1 MRLWLGLVLL
11 LCPLLLCSLA
21 LQAQQ
26 LQLFSRSTATVQ
38 VEQTG
43 AEQQWLMAKKQLVFG
58 ALDDEHPPFV
68 LKTNGKDFEGITA
81 DYLGLISAALAKPL
95 EIRSFATKAE
105 LIAAVRAGQ
114 IDFYSYARMNEL
126 DVADIVATEPYADDI
141 PVLVTTTHQQS
152 AAKLSDKHDSKNRP
166 KLAFSKHYLTKEL
179 LQLSFPNA
187 DLVPYD
193 NVTQALEALALGHSQ
208 LYLGNVI
215 SAHYLIH
222 SGHFSELNIS
232 NFTPLTS
239 GHFNFYV
246 SRQQPELLALLNKF
260 LIALPHTEQQ
270 QILQRWSAGRA
281 LYMLAERIEL
291 SQAEH
296 SYIER
301 DKAVRIVHPLG
312 DTPFL
317 MGSKDLT
324 QGVGI
329 LKSLTEAISA
339 KTGLEFEWIP
349 VRSLT
354 EMLQLLKEGKAD
366 LSAILA
372 PTAERAEFLNF
383 TRPYLV
389 TSYAVLTRSDSATP
403 QLRLE
408 QMAGKTLAIQNNHA
422 MVSYLKA
429 TYPDLKFKYVE
440 NLSKSVEAVLKGQA
454 DALVENL
461 VIARFYTEHSYKNQL
476 QISSSF
482 MPSGSR
488 FTLAVPKQQS
498 ELYSI
503 LDKTLLSIPPDQLAL
518 LSDWSV
524 NTTTPNFWQTYRKQL
539 MQAFA
544 ASALIVSIFL
554 FWNFYLRLQVRAR
567 QLLLE
572 QVEQAKEQALEAS
585 KAKSFFLA
593 TMSHEIRTPLHAII
607 GTLELA
613 KRQADDKLWDFTA
626 IDIAYDSAQGLKEL
640 IGDILDIAKIE
651 SGQLDVKPQWLQLQH
666 ETKRLYQVFVGMAKS
681 KGLYLNY
688 KMDLAFER
696 YHVELDPLLFKQLLS
711 NLLNNAIKFTPQGGV
726 DLSLTLLEQQGEQ
739 LLVLV
744 KVKDTGVGLTPEQ
757 HEKVL
762 KPFAQLASSERVSG
776 ERGTGLGLSICQTIV
791 QLMQGRLSINSE
803 KDQGT
808 EVQIELHLPCRAVAL
823 TEPDKKLSEENV
835 GENQQHLPLK
845 LLVVDDHQVNRMLL
859 QRQLSY
865 LGHQVWQAADG
876 REALQL
882 LKEQQLDLVLTDC
895 NMPLMDGYQL
905 AQAIRANDAL
915 QHLVVVGL
923 TARAQSDEIARCIA
937 AGMNDCLF
945 KPISINELQQSIQKY
960 AKGKAAFDIDAL
972 FALAGPD
979 PAFARQMLSTLCQSN
994 TSDIEQLKL
1003 LLQQSDWDALKR
1015 LAHKIKGAAVLVQ
1028 AEQLIDSCETL
1039 EKASEQQITS
1049 ACLRVLAALKVFN
1062 REAQLWCDNSQK
1074 ELASDEEN

>member
-1 MRLWLGLVLL
+1 MI
-11 LCPLLLCSLA
+11 
-21 LQAQQ
+21 
-26 LQLFSRSTATVQ
+26 
-38 VEQTG
+38 
-43 AEQQWLMAKKQLVFG
+43 
-58 ALDDEHPPFV
+58 
-68 LKTNGKDFEGITA
+68 KTNGKDLEGITA
-81 DYLGLISAALAKPL
+81 DYLGLISTALALPV
-95 EIRSFATKAE
+95 EIRSYATKTE
-105 LIAAVRAGQ
+105 LIAAVRSGD

-126 DVADIVATEPYADDI
+126 DVADIAATEAYADDI
-141 PVLVTTTHQQS
+141 PVLVTSTHQQS
-152 AAKLSDKHDSKNRP
+152 AEKLKTVQSP
-166 KLAFSKHYLTKEL
+166 KLAFSKHYLTPEL
-179 LQLSFPNA
+179 LQQSFPDA
-187 DLVPYD
+187 TLLPYD
-193 NVTQALEALALGHSQ
+193 NLTQAIEAVALGHAE

-222 SGHFSELNIS
+222 TGHFSELHIS

-239 GHFNFYV
+239 GHFNFYT
-246 SRQQPELLALLNKF
+246 STQKPELLALLNKV
-260 LIALPHTEQQ
+260 IAAVPQTGQQ

-291 SQAEH
+291 SEAEH
-296 SYIER
+296 SYIEGN
-301 DKAVRIVHPLG
+301 KQVRLVHILG

-317 MGSKDLT
+317 MGSKDLN

-329 LKSLTEAISA
+329 LKSLTEALSA
-339 KTGLEFEWIP
+339 KTGLEFEWLAA
-349 VRSLT
+349 RSLT
-354 EMLQLLKEGKAD
+354 ELLQLLKEGKAD
-366 LSAILA
+366 MAAILS
-372 PTAERAEFLNF
+372 PNAERAEFLNF

-389 TSYAVLTRSDSATP
+389 TSYALVTRPNAAMS

-408 QMAGKTLAIQNNHA
+408 HMAGKTLAIQRNH
-422 MVSYLKA
+422 VIEPYLRA
-429 TYPDLKFKYVE
+429 TYPDLRLKYLD
-440 NLSKSVEAVLKGQA
+440 NLQQSVDAVLQGQA

-461 VIARFYTEHSYKNQL
+461 VIARFYAEYSYKNQL

-482 MPSGSR
+482 LPSAAR
-488 FTLAVPKQQS
+488 FSLAVSKQQP

-518 LSDWSV
+518 LSDWSI
-524 NTTTPNFWQTYRKQL
+524 NTAAPNFWQSYRQQII
-539 MQAFA
+539 QAIAVFL
-544 ASALIVSIFL
+544 LIVLAFV
-554 FWNFYLRLQVRAR
+554 FWNFYLRRQVRER
-567 QLLLE
+567 QFLLE

-585 KAKSFFLA
+585 KAKSFFLS

-651 SGQLDVKPQWLQLQH
+651 AGQLELKPQWLQLQD
-666 ETKRLYQVFVGMAKS
+666 EAKRLYQVFVGMAKS

-688 KMDLAFER
+688 KMDLALEP
-696 YHVELDPLLFKQLLS
+696 YQVELDPLLFKQLLS

-726 DLSLTLLEQQGEQ
+726 ELSLTLLEQQGDQ
-739 LLVLV
+739 LRVQL
-744 KVKDTGVGLTPEQ
+744 KVKDTGVGLSPEQ
-757 HEKVL
+757 SEKVL
-762 KPFAQLASSERVSG
+762 KPFAQLANSEQVSG

-791 QLMQGRLSINSE
+791 QLMQGSFSIHSEAGQSE
-803 KDQGT
+803 KGQGT
-808 EVQIELHLPCRAVAL
+808 EIQIELLLPCRAAVL
-823 TEPDKKLSEENV
+823 SEPCKKLSEDNTSEA
-835 GENQQHLPLK
+835 QHHQPLK

-876 REALQL
+876 TEALEVL
-882 LKEQQLDLVLTDC
+882 RQQPVDLVLTDC
-895 NMPLMDGYQL
+895 TMPRMDGYQL
-905 AQAIRANDAL
+905 AQAIREDQAL
-915 QHLVVVGL
+915 QHLAVLGL

-937 AGMNDCLF
+937 VGMNDCLF

-960 AKGKAAFDIDAL
+960 AKSKAAFNIEAL
-972 FALAGPD
+972 FVLAGPD

-994 TSDIEQLKL
+994 AEDIEQLKQ

-1028 AEQLIDSCETL
+1028 AEQLLDSCEVL
-1039 EKASEQQITS
+1039 EKATEQQITS
-1049 ACLRVLAALKVFN
+1049 ASLRVLAALKVFN

>member
-1 MRLWLGLVLL
+1 MRLWLGVFLL
-11 LCPLLLCSLA
+11 FFPVVSA
-21 LQAQQ
+21 AQQ

-38 VEQTG
+38 VEKTG
-43 AEQQWLMAKKQLVFG
+43 AEQQWLMAKKKLVFG
-58 ALDDEHPPFV
+58 ALEDEHPPFV

-81 DYLGLISAALAKPL
+81 DYLGLISAALALPL

-105 LIAAVRAGQ
+105 LIAAVRTGD

-141 PVLVTTTHQQS
+141 PVLVTTNHQQS
-152 AAKLSDKHDSKNRP
+152 VAKLNAKHHSKQR
-166 KLAFSKHYLTKEL
+166 LAFSKHYLTVER
-179 LQLSFPNA
+179 LQQSFPDA

-193 NVTQALEALALGHSQ
+193 NLTQAIEAVALGHAD

-222 SGHFSELNIS
+222 TGHFSELNIS

-239 GHFNFYV
+239 GYFNFYV
-246 SRQQPELLALLNKF
+246 SKQQPELLALLNKV
-260 LIALPHTEQQ
+260 IAAVPHNEQQ

-301 DKAVRIVHPLG
+301 DKPIRLVHVLG

-317 MGSKDLT
+317 MGPKDLT

-329 LKSLTEAISA
+329 LKSLTEVISA
-339 KTGLEFEWIP
+339 KTGLEFEWVA

-372 PTAERAEFLNF
+372 PNDEREEFLNF

-389 TSYAVLTRSDSATP
+389 TSYALLTRSDSTMS

-408 QMAGKTLAIQNNHA
+408 QMAGKTLAIQKNH
-422 MVSYLKA
+422 VIEPYLRS
-429 TYPDLKFKYVE
+429 TYPDLKLKYVE
-440 NLSKSVEAVLKGQA
+440 NLPQSVEAVLQGQA
-454 DALVENL
+454 DAMVENL
-461 VIARFYTEHSYKNQL
+461 VIARFYAEHTYRNQL

-482 MPSGSR
+482 MPSGAR
-488 FTLAVPKQQS
+488 FTLAVSKHQP

-524 NTTTPNFWQTYRKQL
+524 NTAAPNFWQTYRQQL
-539 MQAFA
+539 MQAA
-544 ASALIVSIFL
+544 AAFVLIVLAFL
-554 FWNFYLRLQVRAR
+554 FWNFYLRRQVRER

-572 QVEQAKEQALEAS
+572 QVELAKEQALEAS
-585 KAKSFFLA
+585 KAKSFFLS

-651 SGQLDVKPQWLQLQH
+651 AGQLELKPQWLQLQH

-688 KMDLAFER
+688 KMDLALEQ
-696 YHVELDPLLFKQLLS
+696 YQVELDPLLFKQLLS
-711 NLLNNAIKFTPQGGV
+711 NLLNNAIKFTPEGGV
-726 DLSLTLLEQQGEQ
+726 SLSLTLLDQQEEH
-739 LLVLV
+739 LLVQLC
-744 KVKDTGVGLTPEQ
+744 VKDTGVGLTPEQ
-757 HEKVL
+757 SAKVL
-762 KPFAQLASSERVSG
+762 KPFAQLANSERVSG

-791 QLMQGRLSINSE
+791 QLMQGRLSIQSE

-808 EVQIELHLPCRAVAL
+808 KIQIELRLPCRAAVH
-823 TEPDKKLSEENV
+823 SEHNEITAAPTTD
-835 GENQQHLPLK
+835 QQHQPLK

-876 REALQL
+876 SEALQL

-905 AQAIRANDAL
+905 ALAIRADQAL
-915 QHLVVVGL
+915 QHLVVLGL

-960 AKGKAAFDIDAL
+960 AKGKAAFNIDAL
-972 FALAGPD
+972 FALAGPN

-994 TSDIEQLKL
+994 SADIEQLKL
-1003 LLQQSDWDALKR
+1003 LLQQSDWEALKR

-1039 EKASEQQITS
+1039 EKATEQQITS
-1049 ACLRVLAALKVFN
+1049 ASLRVLAALKVFN

>member
-1 MRLWLGLVLL
+1 MRSWLGLVLL
-11 LCPLLLCSLA
+11 VCPLIVCSWA

-26 LQLFSRSTATVQ
+26 LQLFSRSTAPLQ

-43 AEQQWLMAKKQLVFG
+43 AEQQWLMKRKQLVFG

-68 LKTNGKDFEGITA
+68 IKTNGKDFEGITA
-81 DYLGLISAALAKPL
+81 DYLGLISAALAKPV

-141 PVLVTTTHQQS
+141 PVLVTTAHQQS
-152 AAKLSDKHDSKNRP
+152 AEKLSAKHDSKHRP
-166 KLAFSKHYLTKEL
+166 RLAFSKHYLSKEL

-187 DLVPYD
+187 DLVPYN
-193 NVTQALEALALGHSQ
+193 NVTQALEAVALGHAE

-222 SGHFSELNIS
+222 TGHFSELNIS
-232 NFTPLTS
+232 NFTPLPS

-246 SRQQPELLALLNKF
+246 SKQQPELLALLNKF
-260 LIALPHTEQQ
+260 LTAVPHTEQQ

-317 MGSKDLT
+317 MGSKVT

-329 LKSLTEAISA
+329 LKSLTDAISA
-339 KTGLEFEWIP
+339 KTGLEFEWVP

-372 PTAERAEFLNF
+372 PNAERAEFLNF

-422 MVSYLKA
+422 LVPYLKA
-429 TYPDLKFKYVE
+429 TYPDLKFKFVE
-440 NLSKSVEAVLKGQA
+440 NLQKSTEAVLKGQA

-461 VIARFYTEHSYKNQL
+461 VIARFYAEQTYKNQL

-482 MPSGSR
+482 MPSGAR

-524 NTTTPNFWQTYRKQL
+524 NAVTPNFWQSYRQQL
-539 MQAFA
+539 IQAA
-544 ASALIVSIFL
+544 AAFVLIVLAFL
-554 FWNFYLRLQVRAR
+554 FWNFYLRRQVRER

-572 QVEQAKEQALEAS
+572 QVELAKEQALEAS
-585 KAKSFFLA
+585 KAKSFFLS

-651 SGQLDVKPQWLQLQH
+651 AGQLELKPQWLQLQH

-688 KMDLAFER
+688 KMDLAFEQ
-696 YHVELDPLLFKQLLS
+696 YQVELDPLLFKQLLS

-739 LLVLV
+739 LLVLL
-744 KVKDTGVGLTPEQ
+744 KVKDTGVGLTSEQ
-757 HEKVL
+757 REKVL
-762 KPFAQLASSERVSG
+762 KPFAQLTSSEQISG

-791 QLMQGRLSINSE
+791 QLMQGRLSIDSE

-823 TEPDKKLSEENV
+823 TEPDKKLSEENA
-835 GENQQHLPLK
+835 GENQQHQPLK

-882 LKEQQLDLVLTDC
+882 LKNQQLDLVLTDC

-905 AQAIRANDAL
+905 AQAIRADQAL
-915 QHLVVVGL
+915 QNLVVLGL

-960 AKGKAAFDIDAL
+960 AKGKAAFNIDAL

-979 PAFARQMLSTLCQSN
+979 SAFARQMLSTLCQSN
-994 TSDIEQLKL
+994 SADIEQLKL
-1003 LLQQSDWDALKR
+1003 LLQQSNWNALKR

-1039 EKASEQQITS
+1039 EKASEQQNTS
-1049 ACLRVLAALKVFN
+1049 ASLRVLAALKVFN

>member
-1 MRLWLGLVLL
+1 MRLVVWFFLL
-11 LCPLLLCSLA
+11 LVPMVSA
-21 LQAQQ
+21 AQQ
-26 LQLFSRSTATVQ
+26 LQLFSRSTTQ
-38 VEQTG
+38 IQLEQTG
-43 AEQQWLMAKKQLVFG
+43 AEQQWLMKRKQLVFG
-58 ALDDEHPPFV
+58 ALEDEHPPFV

-81 DYLGLISAALAKPL
+81 DYLGLISAALVLPV

-105 LIAAVRAGQ
+105 LIAAVRAGT

-152 AAKLSDKHDSKNRP
+152 VAKLKTKHKSR
-166 KLAFSKHYLTKEL
+166 LAFSKHYLTVER
-179 LQLSFPNA
+179 LQQSFPDA

-193 NVTQALEALALGHSQ
+193 NLTQAIEAVALGHAD

-222 SGHFSELNIS
+222 TGHFSELNIS

-239 GHFNFYV
+239 GHFNFYA
-246 SRQQPELLALLNKF
+246 SKQQPELLALLNNV
-260 LIALPHTEQQ
+260 IAAVPHTEQQ

-296 SYIER
+296 RYIER
-301 DKAVRIVHPLG
+301 DKPVRLVHIQG

-317 MGSKDLT
+317 MGSKDLK

-339 KTGLEFEWIP
+339 KTCLEFEW
-349 VRSLT
+349 VAARSLT

-366 LSAILA
+366 LAAILS
-372 PTAERAEFLNF
+372 PNAERSEFLNF
-383 TRPYLV
+383 SRPYLV
-389 TSYAVLTRSDSATP
+389 TSYALLTRSDSVTP

-408 QMAGKTLAIQNNHA
+408 QMAGKTLAIQKNHA
-422 MVSYLKA
+422 IEPYLRS
-429 TYPDLKFKYVE
+429 TYPDLKLKYVE
-440 NLSKSVEAVLKGQA
+440 NLPQSVEAVLQGQA
-454 DALVENL
+454 DAMVENL
-461 VIARFYTEHSYKNQL
+461 VIARFYAEQTYKNQL

-482 MPSGSR
+482 MPSGAR
-488 FTLAVPKQQS
+488 FTLAVSKLQG

-524 NTTTPNFWQTYRKQL
+524 NTTTPNFWQSYRQHIML
-539 MQAFA
+539 AAAAFA
-544 ASALIVSIFL
+544 VIVLAFL
-554 FWNFYLRLQVRAR
+554 FWNFYLRRQVRER

-572 QVEQAKEQALEAS
+572 QVELAKEQALEAS
-585 KAKSFFLA
+585 KAKSFFLS

-651 SGQLDVKPQWLQLQH
+651 AGQLELKPQWLHLQH

-688 KMDLAFER
+688 KMDLAFEP
-696 YHVELDPLLFKQLLS
+696 YQVELDPLLFKQLLS
-711 NLLNNAIKFTPQGGV
+711 NLLSNAIKFTPEGGV
-726 DLSLTLLEQQGEQ
+726 DLSLIVLEQQGER
-739 LLVLV
+739 LLVQLC
-744 KVKDTGVGLTPEQ
+744 VKDTGVGLTSEQ
-757 HEKVL
+757 SEKVL
-762 KPFAQLASSERVSG
+762 KPFAQLSNSERVSG

-791 QLMQGRLSINSE
+791 QLMQGSFSIDSE
-803 KDQGT
+803 TGHGT
-808 EVQIELHLPCRAVAL
+808 EIQIKLLLPCRAAAL
-823 TEPDKKLSEENV
+823 TEPDKKLSEENAY
-835 GENQQHLPLK
+835 ENQQHQPLK

-876 REALQL
+876 AEALQL
-882 LKEQQLDLVLTDC
+882 LKELQLDLVLTDC

-905 AQAIRANDAL
+905 AQAIRADEAL
-915 QHLVVVGL
+915 QNLVVLGL

-960 AKGKAAFDIDAL
+960 AKGKAAFHIDAL
-972 FALAGPD
+972 FVLAGPD

-994 TSDIEQLKL
+994 SEDIEQLKL
-1003 LLQQSDWDALKR
+1003 LLQQSDWEALKK

-1039 EKASEQQITS
+1039 EKATEQQITS
-1049 ACLRVLAALKVFN
+1049 ASLRVLAALKVFN

>member
-1 MRLWLGLVLL
+1 MRLCFGLVLL
-11 LCPLLLCSLA
+11 VWPLLLCSSA

-58 ALDDEHPPFV
+58 ALDDEHPPFA

-81 DYLGLISAALAKPL
+81 DYLGLISSALAKPV

-105 LIAAVRAGQ
+105 LIAAVRAGT

-152 AAKLSDKHDSKNRP
+152 VAKLKTKHKSR
-166 KLAFSKHYLTKEL
+166 LAFSKHYLTVER
-179 LQLSFPNA
+179 LQQSFPDA
-187 DLVPYD
+187 EVVPY
-193 NVTQALEALALGHSQ
+193 NNLTQAIEAVALGHAE

-222 SGHFSELNIS
+222 TGHFSELTIS
-232 NFTPLTS
+232 NFTPLPS

-246 SRQQPELLALLNKF
+246 SGQQPELQALLNKV
-260 LIALPHTEQQ
+260 IAAVPHTEQQ
-270 QILQRWSAGRA
+270 QIVQRWSAGRA

-291 SQAEH
+291 SRAEH

-301 DKAVRIVHPLG
+301 GSPVRLVHVLG

-317 MGSKDLT
+317 MGSKDLS

-329 LKSLTEAISA
+329 LKSLTQVISA
-339 KTGLEFEWIP
+339 KTGLEFEWVP
-349 VRSLT
+349 AQSLT

-372 PTAERAEFLNF
+372 SNTEREEFLNF
-383 TRPYLV
+383 SRPYLV
-389 TSYAVLTRSDSATP
+389 TSYALLTRSDSVTP

-422 MVSYLKA
+422 IEPYLRS
-429 TYPDLKFKYVE
+429 TYPDLKLKYVE
-440 NLSKSVEAVLKGQA
+440 NLPQSVEAVLKGQA
-454 DALVENL
+454 DAMVENL
-461 VIARFYTEHSYKNQL
+461 VIARFYAGQSYKNQL

-482 MPSGSR
+482 MPSGAR
-488 FTLAVPKQQS
+488 FTLAVSKQQP

-524 NTTTPNFWQTYRKQL
+524 NTVTPNFWQTYRQQL
-539 MQAFA
+539 MQALATF
-544 ASALIVSIFL
+544 ALIVLGFL
-554 FWNFYLRLQVRAR
+554 FWNFYLRRQVRER

-572 QVEQAKEQALEAS
+572 QVEQAKEQALAAS
-585 KAKSFFLA
+585 KAKSFFLS

-651 SGQLDVKPQWLQLQH
+651 AGQLELNPQWLYLQH
-666 ETKRLYQVFVGMAKS
+666 ETRRLYQVFLGMAKS

-688 KMDLAFER
+688 KMDQAFER
-696 YHVELDPLLFKQLLS
+696 YQVELDPLLFKQLLS
-711 NLLNNAIKFTPQGGV
+711 NLLSNAIKFTPEGGV
-726 DLSLTLLEQQGEQ
+726 DLSLIVLEQQGEQ
-739 LLVLV
+739 LLVQL
-744 KVKDTGVGLTPEQ
+744 KVKDTGVGLTSEQ
-757 HEKVL
+757 REKVL
-762 KPFAQLASSERVSG
+762 KPFAQLSNSEQVSG

-791 QLMQGRLSINSE
+791 QLMQGKLSIHSE
-803 KDQGT
+803 KDRGS
-808 EVQIELHLPCRAVAL
+808 EIQIELQLPCRAAAH
-823 TEPDKKLSEENV
+823 SEGNENTAV
-835 GENQQHLPLK
+835 PSTDQQHQPLK

-876 REALQL
+876 IEALEL
-882 LKEQQLDLVLTDC
+882 LAEQQLDLVLTDC
-895 NMPLMDGYQL
+895 TMPRMDGYQL
-905 AQAIRANDAL
+905 AQTIRADDAL
-915 QHLVVVGL
+915 QHLVVIGL

-979 PAFARQMLSTLCQSN
+979 PAFARQMLSTLCKNNSE
-994 TSDIEQLKL
+994 DIEQLKL
-1003 LLQQSDWDALKR
+1003 LLQQSDWSALKR

-1028 AEQLIDSCETL
+1028 AEQLIDSCERL
-1039 EKASEQQITS
+1039 EKATEQQITS
-1049 ACLRVLAALKVFN
+1049 ACLRVLASLKVFN
-1062 REAQLWCDNSQK
+1062 REALLWCDNSQK

>member
-1 MRLWLGLVLL
+1 MRLVVWFFLL
-11 LCPLLLCSLA
+11 LVPMVSA
-21 LQAQQ
+21 AQQ
-26 LQLFSRSTATVQ
+26 LQLFSRSTTQ
-38 VEQTG
+38 IQLEQTG
-43 AEQQWLMAKKQLVFG
+43 AEQQWLMKRKQLVFG
-58 ALDDEHPPFV
+58 ALEDEHPPFV

-81 DYLGLISAALAKPL
+81 DYLGLISAALALPV

-105 LIAAVRAGQ
+105 LIAAVRAGR

-152 AAKLSDKHDSKNRP
+152 VAKLNAKHGSKHRLR
-166 KLAFSKHYLTKEL
+166 LAFSKHYLTVER
-179 LQLSFPNA
+179 LQQSFPDA

-193 NVTQALEALALGHSQ
+193 NLTQAIEAVALGHAD

-239 GHFNFYV
+239 GYFNFYV
-246 SRQQPELLALLNKF
+246 SKKQPELLALLNKA
-260 LIALPHTEQQ
+260 IAAVPHTEQQ

-301 DKAVRIVHPLG
+301 DQPVRLVHILG

-317 MGSKDLT
+317 MGSKDLS

-349 VRSLT
+349 ARSLT

-366 LSAILA
+366 LSAILS
-372 PTAERAEFLNF
+372 PNDEREEFLNF
-383 TRPYLV
+383 SRPYLV
-389 TSYAVLTRSDSATP
+389 TSYALLTRSDPAMS

-408 QMAGKTLAIQNNHA
+408 TMGGKTLAIQRNHA
-422 MVSYLKA
+422 IEPYLRS
-429 TYPDLKFKYVE
+429 TYPDLKLKYVE
-440 NLSKSVEAVLKGQA
+440 NLQQSVQAVLQGQA
-454 DALVENL
+454 DAMVENL
-461 VIARFYTEHSYKNQL
+461 VIARFYAEQTYKKQL

-482 MPSGSR
+482 MPSGAR
-488 FTLAVPKQQS
+488 FTLAVSKPQG

-524 NTTTPNFWQTYRKQL
+524 NTATPNFWQSYRQQL
-539 MQAFA
+539 MQAAAAFA
-544 ASALIVSIFL
+544 VIVLAFS
-554 FWNFYLRLQVRAR
+554 FWNFYLRRQVRER

-585 KAKSFFLA
+585 KAKSFFLS

-651 SGQLDVKPQWLQLQH
+651 AGQLEVKPQWLHVQD

-696 YHVELDPLLFKQLLS
+696 YQVELDPLLFKQLLS

-726 DLSLTLLEQQGEQ
+726 ELSLTLLEQQGEQ
-739 LLVLV
+739 LLVLL
-744 KVKDTGVGLTPEQ
+744 KVKDTGVGLTSEQ
-757 HEKVL
+757 REKVL

-791 QLMQGRLSINSE
+791 QLMQGSFSIDSE
-803 KDQGT
+803 TGHGT
-808 EVQIELHLPCRAVAL
+808 EIQIKLLLPCRAAAL
-823 TEPDKKLSEENV
+823 SEPGKKLSEENT
-835 GENQQHLPLK
+835 GENQQHQPLK

-876 REALQL
+876 IEALQL
-882 LKEQQLDLVLTDC
+882 LKELQLDLVLTDC
-895 NMPLMDGYQL
+895 TMPLMDGYQL
-905 AQAIRANDAL
+905 AQAIRADQAL
-915 QHLVVVGL
+915 QNLVVLGL

-945 KPISINELQQSIQKY
+945 KPISINELQQSVQKY
-960 AKGKAAFDIDAL
+960 AKGKVAFNIDAL

-994 TSDIEQLKL
+994 SADIEQLKP
-1003 LLQQSDWDALKR
+1003 LLQQSDWDALKK
-1015 LAHKIKGAAVLVQ
+1015 LAHKIKGAAVLVH

-1039 EKASEQQITS
+1039 EKATEQQITS
-1049 ACLRVLAALKVFN
+1049 ASLRVLAALKVFN

>member
-1 MRLWLGLVLL
+1 MRLWLGFFLL
-11 LCPLLLCSLA
+11 ACPLLVCSWG

-26 LQLFSRSTATVQ
+26 LQLFSRSIATVQ

-43 AEQQWLMAKKQLVFG
+43 AERQWLMAKKQLVFG

-68 LKTNGKDFEGITA
+68 IKTNGRDFEGITA
-81 DYLGLISAALAKPL
+81 DYLGLISAAFAKPV

-105 LIAAVRAGQ
+105 LIAAVRAGT

-141 PVLVTTTHQQS
+141 PVLVTTAHQQS
-152 AAKLSDKHDSKNRP
+152 VAKLNAKHDSKHKLR
-166 KLAFSKHYLTKEL
+166 LAFSKHYLTVER
-179 LQLSFPNA
+179 LQQSFPDA

-193 NVTQALEALALGHSQ
+193 NLTQAIEAVALGHADQ
-208 LYLGNVI
+208 YLGNVI

-239 GHFNFYV
+239 GHFNFYA
-246 SRQQPELLALLNKF
+246 SKQQPELLALLNKV
-260 LIALPHTEQQ
+260 IAAVPHTEQQ

-301 DKAVRIVHPLG
+301 DKPVRLVHVLG

-317 MGSKDLT
+317 MGPRDLT

-339 KTGLEFEWIP
+339 KTGLEFEWVP

-366 LSAILA
+366 LSAILS
-372 PTAERAEFLNF
+372 PNEERSEFLNF
-383 TRPYLV
+383 SRPYLV

-408 QMAGKTLAIQNNHA
+408 QMAGKTLAIQKNHA
-422 MVSYLKA
+422 IEPYLRA
-429 TYPDLKFKYVE
+429 TYPDLKLKYVE
-440 NLSKSVEAVLKGQA
+440 NLPQSVEAVLQGQA

-461 VIARFYTEHSYKNQL
+461 VIARFYAEQTYKNQL

-482 MPSGSR
+482 MPSGAR
-488 FTLAVPKQQS
+488 FTLAVSKQQG

-524 NTTTPNFWQTYRKQL
+524 NAVTPNFWQTYSQQL
-539 MQAFA
+539 IQAA
-544 ASALIVSIFL
+544 AAFALIVLAFL
-554 FWNFYLRLQVRAR
+554 FWNFYLRRQVRER

-572 QVEQAKEQALEAS
+572 QVELAKEQALEAS
-585 KAKSFFLA
+585 KAKSFFLS

-651 SGQLDVKPQWLQLQH
+651 AGQLELKPQWLQLQH
-666 ETKRLYQVFVGMAKS
+666 ETKRLYQIFVGMAKS

-688 KMDLAFER
+688 KMDLAFDQ
-696 YHVELDPLLFKQLLS
+696 YQVELDPLLFKQLLS
-711 NLLNNAIKFTPQGGV
+711 NLLNNAIKFTPEGGV

-739 LLVLV
+739 LLVLL

-757 HEKVL
+757 SEKVL
-762 KPFAQLASSERVSG
+762 KPFAQLTSSEQISG

-791 QLMQGRLSINSE
+791 QLMQGSFSIDSE
-803 KDQGT
+803 TGHGT
-808 EVQIELHLPCRAVAL
+808 EIQIELQLPCGVAVQ
-823 TEPDKKLSEENV
+823 SEHNEITTV
-835 GENQQHLPLK
+835 PTTDQQHQPLK

-876 REALQL
+876 IEALQL
-882 LKEQQLDLVLTDC
+882 LAEQQLDLVLTDC

-960 AKGKAAFDIDAL
+960 AKGKVAFNIDAL

-994 TSDIEQLKL
+994 SADIEQLKL
-1003 LLQQSDWDALKR
+1003 LLQQSDWNALKR

-1039 EKASEQQITS
+1039 EKATEQQITS
-1049 ACLRVLAALKVFN
+1049 ASLRVLAALKVFN

>member
-1 MRLWLGLVLL
+1 MRLWRAVVVLL
-11 LCPLLLCSLA
+11 FPLLLCSWGG
-21 LQAQQ
+21 QAQQ
-26 LQLFSRSTATVQ
+26 LQLFSRSTATIQ
-38 VEQTG
+38 LEKTG
-43 AEQQWLMAKKQLVFG
+43 AEQQWLMTKKQLVFG
-58 ALDDEHPPFV
+58 ALEDEHPPFV
-68 LKTNGKDFEGITA
+68 IKTNGKDFEGITA
-81 DYLGLISAALAKPL
+81 DYLGLISAALALPV

-105 LIAAVRAGQ
+105 LIAAVRAGT

-126 DVADIVATEPYADDI
+126 DVADIVATEPYADDV
-141 PVLVTTTHQQS
+141 PVLVSTQQQS
-152 AAKLSDKHDSKNRP
+152 KEKLTANYKAR
-166 KLAFSKHYLTKEL
+166 LAFSKHYVTKEL
-179 LQLSFPNA
+179 LQQSFPDA
-187 DLVPYD
+187 DLMPYD
-193 NVTQALEALALGHSQ
+193 NLTQAIEAVALGHAD

-222 SGHFSELNIS
+222 TGHFSELSIR
-232 NFTPLTS
+232 NFTPLPS
-239 GHFNFYV
+239 GHFNFYA
-246 SRQQPELLALLNKF
+246 SKQQHELLALLNKV
-260 LIALPHTEQQ
+260 IAAVPHTEQQ

-301 DKAVRIVHPLG
+301 NKPVRLVHIQG

-317 MGSKDLT
+317 MGSKDLK

-329 LKSLTEAISA
+329 LKSLTEAITA
-339 KTGLEFEWIP
+339 KTGLEFEW
-349 VRSLT
+349 VEAQSLT

-366 LSAILA
+366 LSAILS
-372 PTAERAEFLNF
+372 PNAEREEFLNF
-383 TRPYLV
+383 SRPYLV
-389 TSYAVLTRSDSATP
+389 TSYALLTRSDPALS
-403 QLRLE
+403 QLRPE
-408 QMAGKTLAIQNNHA
+408 QMAGKTLAIQSNHA
-422 MVSYLKA
+422 MEPYLRA
-429 TYPDLKFKYVE
+429 SYPDLRLKYVE
-440 NLSKSVEAVLKGQA
+440 NLQQSVDAVLQGQA
-454 DALVENL
+454 DAMVENL
-461 VIARFYTEHSYKNQL
+461 VIARFYAEYSYKNQL

-482 MPSGSR
+482 LPSAAR
-488 FTLAVPKQQS
+488 FTLAVSKQQG

-524 NTTTPNFWQTYRKQL
+524 NTATPNFWQTYRLQL
-539 MQAFA
+539 MQAAAAFA
-544 ASALIVSIFL
+544 VIVLAFL
-554 FWNFYLRLQVRAR
+554 FWNFYLRRQVRER

-572 QVEQAKEQALEAS
+572 QVELAKEQALEAS
-585 KAKSFFLA
+585 KAKSFFLS

-613 KRQADDKLWDFTA
+613 KRQADVKLWDFTA

-651 SGQLDVKPQWLQLQH
+651 AGQLELKPQWLHLH
-666 ETKRLYQVFVGMAKS
+666 DETQRLYQVFVGMAKS

-688 KMDLAFER
+688 SIDPALKQ
-696 YHVELDPLLFKQLLS
+696 YQVELDPLLFKQLLS
-711 NLLNNAIKFTPQGGV
+711 NLLSNAIKFTPQGGV
-726 DLSLTLLEQQGEQ
+726 NLSLALLEQQGEQ
-739 LLVLV
+739 LLVLL
-744 KVKDTGVGLTPEQ
+744 KVKDTGVGLTSEQ
-757 HEKVL
+757 REKVL
-762 KPFAQLASSERVSG
+762 KPFAQLANSERLSG

-791 QLMQGRLSINSE
+791 QLMQGKLSIDSE

-808 EVQIELHLPCRAVAL
+808 EIQIKLLLPCSAAAL
-823 TEPDKKLSEENV
+823 SEPGKKLSEENT
-835 GENQQHLPLK
+835 GENQQHQSLK

-876 REALQL
+876 IEALEL
-882 LKEQQLDLVLTDC
+882 LKQQPVDVVLTDC
-895 NMPLMDGYQL
+895 TMPRMDGYQL
-905 AQAIRANDAL
+905 AQAIRADQAL

-960 AKGKAAFDIDAL
+960 AQGKAAFTIEAL
-972 FALAGPD
+972 FALAGLD

-994 TSDIEQLKL
+994 SEDIEQLKL

-1039 EKASEQQITS
+1039 EKATEQQITS
-1049 ACLRVLAALKVFN
+1049 ASLRLLAALKVFN
-1062 REAQLWCDNSQK
+1062 REALLWCDSSQK

>member
-1 MRLWLGLVLL
+1 MKLMVWTFLL
-11 LCPLLLCSLA
+11 LIPMLSA
-21 LQAQQ
+21 AQQ
-26 LQLFSRSTATVQ
+26 LQLFSRSTATIQ
-38 VEQTG
+38 VEQTE
-43 AEQQWLMAKKQLVFG
+43 AEQQWLMKKKQLVFG
-58 ALDDEHPPFV
+58 ALYDEHPPFV

-81 DYLGLISAALAKPL
+81 DYLGLISSALALPVD
-95 EIRSFATKAE
+95 IRSFATKAD
-105 LIAAVRAGQ
+105 LIAAAREGT

-126 DVADIVATEPYADDI
+126 DVADIVATESYADDI
-141 PVLVTTTHQQS
+141 PVLVTTTYQRSVEKENTQHGS
-152 AAKLSDKHDSKNRP
+152 HHKP
-166 KLAFSKHYLTKEL
+166 KLAFSKHYVSLER
-179 LQLSFPNA
+179 LQQSFPDAN
-187 DLVPYD
+187 LVPYD
-193 NVTQALEALALGHSQ
+193 NLTQALEAVALGHAQ

-222 SGHFSELNIS
+222 TGHFSELNIS
-232 NFTPLTS
+232 NFTPLSS
-239 GHFNFYV
+239 GHFNFYT
-246 SRQQPELLALLNKF
+246 SQLQPELLALLNKV
-260 LIALPHTEQQ
+260 IAAVPHTEQQ

-291 SQAEH
+291 SQAEQ
-296 SYIER
+296 SFIER
-301 DKAVRIVHPLG
+301 NEPVRIVHPLG

-317 MGSKDLT
+317 MGSKDLS

-339 KTGLEFEWIP
+339 KTGLEFEWVP

-366 LSAILA
+366 LSAILS
-372 PTAERAEFLNF
+372 PNEERAEFLNF
-383 TRPYLV
+383 SRPYLV
-389 TSYAVLTRSDSATP
+389 TSYAVVTRSDSATP
-403 QLRLE
+403 QLRIE
-408 QMAGKTLAIQNNHA
+408 QMAGKTLAIQDNHA

-429 TYPDLKFKYVE
+429 TYPKLKFKFVE
-440 NLSKSVEAVLKGQA
+440 NLQKSVEAVLEGQA

-461 VIARFYTEHSYKNQL
+461 VIARFYAEQTYKNQL

-482 MPSGSR
+482 MPSGAR

-524 NTTTPNFWQTYRKQL
+524 NTAAPNFWQTYRQQL
-539 MQAFA
+539 IQAVAAFA
-544 ASALIVSIFL
+544 VIVLAFV
-554 FWNFYLRLQVRAR
+554 FWNFYLRRQVRER

-585 KAKSFFLA
+585 KAKSFFLS

-613 KRQADDKLWDFTA
+613 KRQADEKLWDFTA

-640 IGDILDIAKIE
+640 IGDILDLAKIE
-651 SGQLDVKPQWLQLQH
+651 AGQLELKPQWLLLQD

-688 KMDLAFER
+688 KMDLALEP
-696 YHVELDPLLFKQLLS
+696 YQIELDPLLYKQLLS
-711 NLLNNAIKFTPQGGV
+711 NLLNNAIKFTPRGGV
-726 DLSLTLLEQQGEQ
+726 DLSLTLLKLQEDH
-739 LLVLV
+739 LLVKLC
-744 KVKDTGVGLTPEQ
+744 VKDTGVGLTHQ
-757 HEKVL
+757 QSAKVL
-762 KPFAQLASSERVSG
+762 KPFAQLPNSEQVSG

-791 QLMQGRLSINSE
+791 QLMQGSFSIQSE
-803 KDQGT
+803 EDQGT
-808 EVQIELHLPCRAVAL
+808 EIQIKLLLPYRAAAL
-823 TEPDKKLSEENV
+823 SEADKKRSAENAD
-835 GENQQHLPLK
+835 ENQHYQPLK
-845 LLVVDDHQVNRMLL
+845 LLVVDDHQVNRLLL

-876 REALQL
+876 SEALQL
-882 LKEQQLDLVLTDC
+882 LAQQQLDLVLTDC

-905 AQAIRANDAL
+905 AQAIRADQDL
-915 QHLVVVGL
+915 QHLVVLGL

-945 KPISINELQQSIQKY
+945 KPISINELQHSIQKY
-960 AKGKAAFDIDAL
+960 AKGKAAFNIDAL
-972 FALAGPD
+972 FVLAGPD

-994 TSDIEQLKL
+994 SEDIEQLKL
-1003 LLQQSDWDALKR
+1003 LLQQSNWHALKR
-1015 LAHKIKGAAVLVQ
+1015 QAHKIKGAAVLVQ

-1039 EKASEQQITS
+1039 EKATEQQITS
-1049 ACLRVLAALKVFN
+1049 ASLRVLAALKVFN

-1074 ELASDEEN
+1074 ELASEKEN